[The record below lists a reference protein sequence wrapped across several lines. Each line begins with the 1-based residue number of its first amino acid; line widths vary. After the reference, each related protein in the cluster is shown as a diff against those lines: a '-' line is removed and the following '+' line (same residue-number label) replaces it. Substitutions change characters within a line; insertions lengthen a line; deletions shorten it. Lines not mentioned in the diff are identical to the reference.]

1 MTLIAQGAEAQIR
14 KEGKKI
20 IKERVKKGYRIED
33 LDLSLRMQRTRI
45 EARNLV
51 KIAQIIPVPKVLKI
65 DEEHARIEME
75 YIEGKRVSEVLEKEP
90 FISILKTIGHYIA
103 KLHNNNIIHGD
114 LTTSNFILTPE
125 KKIYCIDLGLSF
137 HSTKVEDKAVDLHL
151 LREALTS
158 KHHTIAKECY
168 DAALREYH
176 KECKNNHEILEQVK
190 KVELRGRNKA
200 KQGS

>member
-168 DAALREYH
+168 DAALREYR